1 MSSRHKG
8 RHAVYLG
15 KLPTD
20 YRPESPIDLPD
31 RLSTLEVLEAN
42 LTMCQAIALTRFHN
56 REQLAA
62 NTAPVSAYCSGTSCR
77 RRAHSGHSA

>member
-42 LTMCQAIALTRFHN
+42 LTMCQAIALTRHHN

-62 NTAPVSAYCSGTSCR
+62 GIPDSRWAVFAFRPKGGAS
-77 RRAHSGHSA
+77 